1 MKSIIPK
8 VQNDSSLVNGKSDLF
23 FKSANTNSS
32 PYFNPVIIQPK
43 LKIGSPDDQYERQA
57 DRVADAVV
65 SSPAPGIQQQ
75 SMEEEEETLQRKC
88 SDCEKEEEIQMKS
101 DSGQPAGTAPPG
113 ISQKIQNAAGGTQ
126 LPDSLNSE
134 MSQKMGVDFS
144 NVNVH
149 TGPEASRLNQ
159 SLGARAFT
167 HGNHIFFNSGEYNP
181 GSREGKRLLAHE
193 LTHVVQ
199 QRHGTLVIQKFE
211 LPDWAGSLVRG
222 GEVAIRLTLRDE
234 GSMYAKALM
243 RHYLLGDGQ
252 TFNPEDSAI
261 NFPTDSMW
269 NNFMNSRPEIQR
281 RMMEVFENEVLRIQ
295 SEESGSG
302 TFNLNVTDIRLNELE
317 SMRLT
322 LHGAHRVEVEGNYA
336 ITNSEPVRGTMAPSS
351 RPTAPRVTLN
361 NVRMVWVDVGDMHP
375 GTETILDSGESIDDS
390 EFTATGN
397 SYPIRI
403 PFEMPGNSVWEI
415 RSGRTVKLRGWPNP
429 SNANSST
436 YRE

>member
-1 MKSIIPK
+1 MKINTSK
-8 VQNDSSLVNGKSDLF
+8 VQNDSSSVSGKRDLF
-23 FKSANTNSS
+23 FKSVNTKSR
-32 PYFNPVIIQPK
+32 PYFNPITFQPK
-43 LKIGSPDDQYERQA
+43 LNIGSPNDKYERQA
-57 DRVADAVV
+57 DRVAETVV
-65 SSPAPGIQQQ
+65 CSPAPNIQQQ
-75 SMEEEEETLQRKC
+75 TMEEEEGTLQRKC
-88 SDCEKEEEIQMKS
+88 TECEKEEGLQMKS
-101 DSGQPAGTAPPG
+101 DTAQSAGIASTG
-113 ISQKIQNAAGGTQ
+113 ISQKIQNAGGGSH
-126 LPDSLNSE
+126 LAEPVNSE
-134 MSQKMGVDFS
+134 MSQKMGADFS
-144 NVNVH
+144 NVNIH
-149 TGPEASRLNQ
+149 TGPEASILNQ

-167 HGNHIFFNSGEYNP
+167 HGNNVFFNSGEYNP
-181 GSREGKRLLAHE
+181 GSRDGKRLLAHE

-211 LPDWAGSLVRG
+211 LPDWARSLVRG

-243 RHYLLGDGQ
+243 RHYLLGEGQ
-252 TFNPEDSAI
+252 TFNPEGSAV

-281 RMMEVFENEVLRIQ
+281 RMMEVFENEVLRVQ

-322 LHGAHRVEVEGNYA
+322 LHGAHRIEVEGNYA

-390 EFTATGN
+390 EFTASGN

-415 RSGRTVKLRGWPNP
+415 RSGRAVKLRGWPNP
-429 SNANSST
+429 SNATSSN